1 MDTNTT
7 SLDAAKKYLRNQGYP
22 SSSFRLKQCEFWSFE
37 PPLKITG
44 RTGVLLLDLQH
55 IVTFTLVDCSS
66 LSHDQK
72 NEWLTPYKK
81 AADLLHRGVLKSGM
95 RAMTLKYMNTGYTSQ
110 KRF

>member
-72 NEWLTPYKK
+72 T
-81 AADLLHRGVLKSGM
+81 SGS
-95 RAMTLKYMNTGYTSQ
+95 RRTR
-110 KRF
+110 KRQIYSIVES